1 MGEGIR
7 AGKNYVSDGYSH
19 LMDFKVEQRSM
30 GDAGSELK
38 LEQSKTVRAT
48 ARVAALLDKTPNP
61 SLRDRPYQQKPYWHI
76 ERAREGD
83 TREVPVELI
92 MNGVPVAHQM
102 IEADGKVRE
111 VTFDVPV
118 AYSSW
123 FAIRIYPV
131 RIPTRFL
138 LLSTTSPSGQAGAA
152 RNGASQAW
160 ISAGKTRSDSL
171 LRKKWRMPSLPTNT
185 PVRPTAS

>member
-1 MGEGIR
+1 
-7 AGKNYVSDGYSH
+7 
-19 LMDFKVEQRSM
+19 MDFKVEQRSM

-38 LEQSKTVRAT
+38 LDQSKTVRAT
-48 ARVAALLDKTPNP
+48 ARVAAADETPNP

-92 MNGVPVAHQM
+92 MNGVPSTSNDRSRR
-102 IEADGKVRE
+102 EGRE

-123 FAIRIYPV
+123 FAIRILPSSHTNPV
-131 RIPTRFL
+131 L
-138 LLSTTSPSGQAGAA
+138 SLSTTSPSGFKAGASA
-152 RNGASQAW
+152 ELPRKRGSGAGKQGAIHCRRNG
-160 ISAGKTRSDSL
+160 GCPHCLRTRPSDLPQVS
-171 LRKKWRMPSLPTNT
+171 RRMPG
-185 PVRPTAS
+185 